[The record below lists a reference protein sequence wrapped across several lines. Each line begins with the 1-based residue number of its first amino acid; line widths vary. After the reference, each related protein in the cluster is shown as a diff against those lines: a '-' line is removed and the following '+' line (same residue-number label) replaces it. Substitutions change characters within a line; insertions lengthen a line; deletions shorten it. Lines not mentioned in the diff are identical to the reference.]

1 MTSSQAPVGPCDCHV
16 TAVIRIN
23 FYEDFRRS
31 KISNFRKRF
40 NRACIC
46 VFACEYGVRGS
57 GVNDLEDGLK
67 MDKIIELFKKTETKR
82 REKLLEN
89 LEINFDVLRRE
100 EAVEIDGE

>member
-1 MTSSQAPVGPCDCHV
+1 M
-16 TAVIRIN
+16 
-23 FYEDFRRS
+23 
-31 KISNFRKRF
+31 
-40 NRACIC
+40 
-46 VFACEYGVRGS
+46 
-57 GVNDLEDGLK
+57 NDLEDGLK